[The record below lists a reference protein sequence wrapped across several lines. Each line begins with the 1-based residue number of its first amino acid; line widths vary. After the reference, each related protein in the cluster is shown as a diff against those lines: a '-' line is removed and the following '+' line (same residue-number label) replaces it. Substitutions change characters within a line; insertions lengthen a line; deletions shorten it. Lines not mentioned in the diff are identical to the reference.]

1 MKKTLFIALLASFV
15 ANAQV
20 REKGAVEISPF
31 AGFAT
36 SKHYGDFVSDNKSLI
51 SATFGVDAD
60 FYFNNRWSI
69 KIGAQYQRLGA
80 RINTS
85 IGPYSLPNGRDVYA
99 KEKITNL
106 AVPLHASY
114 HFGKKRNWYIN
125 FGPTLTY
132 TVAYAMDN
140 ENVNV
145 NDLSRRFDGGLGVGV
160 GYKFIINERFSI
172 AIDHQQYVSIPRFT
186 TFYDTTHYSYDGN
199 SSLNVKAVMNL

>member
-1 MKKTLFIALLASFV
+1 MKKTLFIALMASFAV
-15 ANAQV
+15 NAQV
-20 REKGAVEISPF
+20 REKGDVEIAPF
-31 AGFAT
+31 VGFAT

-51 SATFGVDAD
+51 SAAFGVDAD
-60 FYFNNRWSI
+60 FYLNNRWSI

-85 IGPYSLPNGRDVYA
+85 IGSYLVNDKDVYL
-99 KEKITNL
+99 KEKISNL

-132 TVAYAMDN
+132 TVDYAMEN
-140 ENVNV
+140 ENINV

-172 AIDHQQYVSIPRFT
+172 AIDHQEYVSVPRFT
-186 TFYDTTHYSYDGN
+186 TFSNTTYYSFDGN
-199 SSLNVKAVMNL
+199 SSLNVKAVINL